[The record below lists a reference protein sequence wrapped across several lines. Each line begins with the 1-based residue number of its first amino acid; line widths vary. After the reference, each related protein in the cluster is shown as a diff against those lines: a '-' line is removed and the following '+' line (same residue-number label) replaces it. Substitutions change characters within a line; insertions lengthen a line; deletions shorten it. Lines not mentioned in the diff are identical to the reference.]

1 MINPLLI
8 IKIAKQLDELIAYTK
23 LNRNYL
29 GDKQVS
35 DIEQMAGLMR
45 ADIEI
50 GLAFL
55 NVHSN
60 INKR

>member
-35 DIEQMAGLMR
+35 DIEQMTGLMR
-45 ADIEI
+45 VDIEI

>member
-1 MINPLLI
+1 MINPPLI
-8 IKIAKQLDELIAYTK
+8 EKVAKQLDELIAYTK
-23 LNRNYL
+23 LHRDIL
-29 GDKQVS
+29 GIRQVG

-60 INKR
+60 INKH